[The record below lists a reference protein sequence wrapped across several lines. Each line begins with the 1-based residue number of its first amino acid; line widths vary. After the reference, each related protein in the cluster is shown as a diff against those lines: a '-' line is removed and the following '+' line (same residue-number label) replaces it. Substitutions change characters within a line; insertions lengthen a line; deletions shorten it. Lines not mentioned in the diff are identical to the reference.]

1 MLWVVLFMLR
11 DGIVC
16 AAVGLVG
23 GCFIAAIVRIIDAIY
38 PSASVW
44 TEICF
49 ILLIAIATGF
59 YLAGRVTSPD
69 TQVAARRAAGVLLL
83 ASLAL
88 TIVLVFLYALPIF
101 RPSFVAEVTGLVGPV
116 ISLLFFPIL
125 LIAMSVR
132 LSASGEN
139 SGMFVSLVSIL
150 GGMSGMAI
158 LEFPFLQLMPPSWAI
173 AAGVLML
180 NVVGI
185 WAIRLGN
192 INTRGQFIAGMLSL
206 VMIVMSS
213 AFAAVI

>member
-1 MLWVVLFMLR
+1 MLR

-44 TEICF
+44 TAICF

>member
-1 MLWVVLFMLR
+1 MLR

-44 TEICF
+44 TAICF

-132 LSASGEN
+132 LSVSGEN

-180 NVVGI
+180 NVVWI

>member
-44 TEICF
+44 TAICF

-180 NVVGI
+180 NVVWI

>member
-44 TEICF
+44 TAICF

-132 LSASGEN
+132 LSVSGEN

-192 INTRGQFIAGMLSL
+192 INTQGQFIAGMLSL

>member
-16 AAVGLVG
+16 AAVGLVA

-44 TEICF
+44 TAICF

-83 ASLAL
+83 ASIAL

-101 RPSFVAEVTGLVGPV
+101 RPSIVAEVTDLVGPV

-132 LSASGEN
+132 LSVSGEN
-139 SGMFVSLVSIL
+139 SGMFVSLFSIL

>member
-44 TEICF
+44 TAICF

-125 LIAMSVR
+125 LIAMAVR
-132 LSASGEN
+132 LSVSGEN
-139 SGMFVSLVSIL
+139 AGMFVSLVSIL

-206 VMIVMSS
+206 VMFVMSS

>member
-44 TEICF
+44 TAICF

-101 RPSFVAEVTGLVGPV
+101 RPSSVAEVTGLVGPV

-132 LSASGEN
+132 LSVSGEN

>member
-44 TEICF
+44 TAICF

-132 LSASGEN
+132 LSVSGEN

-180 NVVGI
+180 NVVWI

>member
-44 TEICF
+44 TAICF

-101 RPSFVAEVTGLVGPV
+101 RPSFVAEVTGLVGPL
-116 ISLLFFPIL
+116 ISLLFFPTL

-132 LSASGEN
+132 LSVSGEN

>member
-11 DGIVC
+11 DVIVC
-16 AAVGLVG
+16 AAIGLVG

-44 TEICF
+44 TAICF

-132 LSASGEN
+132 LSISGEN

>member
-1 MLWVVLFMLR
+1 MLR

-16 AAVGLVG
+16 AAIGLIG

-44 TEICF
+44 TAICF

-101 RPSFVAEVTGLVGPV
+101 RPSFVAEVTGLVGPL

-125 LIAMSVR
+125 LIAMSFR
-132 LSASGEN
+132 LSVSGKI

>member
-44 TEICF
+44 SAICI

-88 TIVLVFLYALPIF
+88 TVVLVFLYALPIF

-132 LSASGEN
+132 LSVSGEN

-185 WAIRLGN
+185 WAIRLAN

>member
-1 MLWVVLFMLR
+1 MLR

-44 TEICF
+44 TAICF

-132 LSASGEN
+132 LSVSGEN

-213 AFAAVI
+213 AFAAVM

>member
-1 MLWVVLFMLR
+1 MLR

-16 AAVGLVG
+16 AAIGLVG

-44 TEICF
+44 TAICF

-132 LSASGEN
+132 LSVSGEN

>member
-23 GCFIAAIVRIIDAIY
+23 GCFIAAIVRIIDAVY

-44 TEICF
+44 TAICF

-59 YLAGRVTSPD
+59 YIAGRVTSPD

-132 LSASGEN
+132 LSVSGEN

-206 VMIVMSS
+206 VMFVMSS

>member
-1 MLWVVLFMLR
+1 MLLVGLFMLR

-23 GCFIAAIVRIIDAIY
+23 GCFIAAIVRIIDAVY

-44 TEICF
+44 TAICF

-101 RPSFVAEVTGLVGPV
+101 RPSFVAEVTGLFGPV

-132 LSASGEN
+132 LSVSGEN

-192 INTRGQFIAGMLSL
+192 INTQGQFIAGMLSL

>member
-44 TEICF
+44 TAICF

-125 LIAMSVR
+125 LIAMAVR
-132 LSASGEN
+132 LSVSGEN

>member
-1 MLWVVLFMLR
+1 MLR

-44 TEICF
+44 TAICF

-132 LSASGEN
+132 LSISGEN

-192 INTRGQFIAGMLSL
+192 LNTQGQFIAGMLSL

>member
-23 GCFIAAIVRIIDAIY
+23 GCFIAAIVRIIDAVY

-44 TEICF
+44 TAICF

-132 LSASGEN
+132 LSVSGEN

-173 AAGVLML
+173 AAGVLMP

>member
-44 TEICF
+44 TAICF

-132 LSASGEN
+132 LSVSGEN

-158 LEFPFLQLMPPSWAI
+158 LEFPFLQLIPPSWPI
-173 AAGVLML
+173 AAGVFML

-213 AFAAVI
+213 AFAAVM

>member
-44 TEICF
+44 TAICF

-88 TIVLVFLYALPIF
+88 TIVLVLLYALPIF

-132 LSASGEN
+132 LSVSGEN

>member
-16 AAVGLVG
+16 AAIGLVG

-44 TEICF
+44 TAICF

-101 RPSFVAEVTGLVGPV
+101 RPSFVAEVTGLFGPV

-132 LSASGEN
+132 LSVSGEN

>member
-16 AAVGLVG
+16 AAIGLVG

-44 TEICF
+44 TAICF

-59 YLAGRVTSPD
+59 YLAGRVASPD

-101 RPSFVAEVTGLVGPV
+101 RPSFVAEVTGLFGPV

-132 LSASGEN
+132 LSVSGEN

>member
-16 AAVGLVG
+16 AAIGLVG

-44 TEICF
+44 TAICF

-101 RPSFVAEVTGLVGPV
+101 RPSFVAEVTGLFGPV

-132 LSASGEN
+132 LSISGEN

>member
-1 MLWVVLFMLR
+1 MLR

-23 GCFIAAIVRIIDAIY
+23 GCFIAAIVRIMDAIY

-44 TEICF
+44 TAICF

-132 LSASGEN
+132 LSISGEN

>member
-44 TEICF
+44 TAICF

-101 RPSFVAEVTGLVGPV
+101 RPSFVAEVTGLFGPV

-132 LSASGEN
+132 LSVSGEN

-192 INTRGQFIAGMLSL
+192 INTQGQFIAGMLSL